1 MNRTHITQRRLQPV
15 LQRPVFQRYRRG
27 LTLIEVLMSIF
38 VLAIGLFG
46 VAAMLPLGQRK
57 MIEGAIDSKKP
68 QVAESAIAYLSTQGG
83 LNPSRWITPTGAT
96 TGTPFDVV
104 RVAPAARILCQVTG
118 SPDDRSFA
126 TNATGLSAVDGT
138 YSDCVVEFR
147 GGRLR
152 GQRRLI
158 SNYTGSTKT
167 FLLDPAGTLSEPL
180 PVAPYVG
187 DTLSNDANSNGRYDV
202 GDDYVDGNANGVYDP
217 PDTFVVIRSRAFA
230 IDPYLVAKLG
240 TSAGDF
246 ALGMPRVTLSAPA
259 GTATPMVLAAAE
271 YLTTSDDDLLF
282 NRPVGNN
289 DPTQIYS
296 SEPYIDVNGNGVYDL
311 GVDTFTA
318 SVHDMN
324 GNGTWDGNLKRKSEL
339 NMSWAATLVP
349 TIAGNTEQYRVSIVV
364 FYKRV
369 LDAVGTAG
377 GPTAMEVKFNSSGL
391 GGGAAFLR
399 ATSSSSTQQA
409 DIAPVRAGHW
419 VLVSNTS
426 GKEHRWYRISAIGV
440 AFQDSANGNRWT
452 RDVSLAGADWNGTAD
467 QTSNAV
473 YYPGVVGVFER
484 TLQIETLPDTS
495 N

>member
-1 MNRTHITQRRLQPV
+1 MATLSSQRRLKPV
-15 LQRPVFQRYRRG
+15 LQLPGLQRYRRG

-57 MIEGAIDSKKP
+57 MMEGAIDSKKP
-68 QVAESAIAYLSTQGG
+68 QVAESAIAFLSTQGG
-83 LNPSRWITPTGAT
+83 LNPSRWITQTGAT
-96 TGTPFDVV
+96 TGTPFDAV
-104 RVAPAARILCQVTG
+104 RVSPAARILCPVAG
-118 SPDDRSFA
+118 SPTATTFA
-126 TNATGLSAVDGT
+126 TSAVGLSAVDDT
-138 YSDCVVEFR
+138 YNDCIVEFR

-158 SNYTGSTKT
+158 SDYTGSTKT
-167 FLLDPAGTLSEPL
+167 FLLAGAAGTLSEPL
-180 PVAPYVG
+180 PAAPYVG
-187 DTLSNDANSNGRYDV
+187 DSFTDANGNGRYDAGEV
-202 GDDYVDGNANGVYDP
+202 YVDGNANGVYDP
-217 PDTFVVIRSRAFA
+217 PDTFVVFRSRPFA

-240 TSAGDF
+240 TAAGDF

-259 GTATPMVLAAAE
+259 GTTTPMVLAAAE
-271 YLTTSDDDLLF
+271 YLATSDDDLLF

-296 SEPYIDVNGNGVYDL
+296 SEPYIDVNGNGVYDS

-349 TIAGNTEQYRVSIVV
+349 TLAGNTEQYRVSLVV

-369 LDAVGTAG
+369 LDAVGTGG
-377 GPTAMEVKFNSSGL
+377 GPTAMEVKFSSSGL
-391 GGGAAFLR
+391 GGGAALLR
-399 ATSSSSTQQA
+399 ATSASSTQQA

-419 VLVSNTS
+419 ILVSNAS
-426 GKEHRWYRISAIGV
+426 GREHRWYRISAIG
-440 AFQDSANGNRWT
+440 APFQDASNSNRWT

-467 QTSNAV
+467 QTANAV